1 MSCVSG
7 ICTPTSANAVLNVSD
22 LTTMLASGNVSV
34 NTGTGSLAKQV
45 KNIDVSAGFSWAS
58 GSSLTLDAY
67 DSVNFNKA
75 VSVAGSGAVAL
86 TTNDGGK
93 SGSLWFGPKGSLS
106 FLDTGNS
113 LSINGKAY
121 TLVNTVAALASDID
135 AKPSGNFALSAN
147 YNAKPDGAYST
158 APVATTFEGNFNGL
172 GNTISNLTI
181 STKVQNLD
189 LGLFADVDTPATV
202 ASIHVTGANI
212 KAADNS
218 YIGVLA
224 GMNAGS
230 IRNASGGG
238 AIKATAGKV
247 GSVVGGLVGVNDGTL
262 DGTSASTTNTIKAK
276 SQGAIADVGSLAGQN
291 LGSIDLSYATGSATT
306 AGTFGNAV
314 SGALVG
320 FNDGTV
326 DNCYATGTARVVVA
340 NASAGGLVGYNAL
353 TISGSYSTGV
363 PTAHGG
369 GYVGGSAGIDVS
381 GGGITTDYW
390 DTTTSGITNLSQ
402 GAGNIANDP
411 GITGETTAQLQ
422 SGLPAGFDPT
432 IWAENPKIN
441 NGLPYL
447 IANPPQ

>member
-1 MSCVSG
+1 MTISSAATKDMSCTSG
-7 ICTPTSANAVLNVSD
+7 VCTPTSANAVLNVSD

-34 NTGTGSLAKQV
+34 NTGSGSLAKQV

-93 SGSLWFGPKGSLS
+93 SGALWFGPKGSLS

-113 LSINGKAY
+113 LTIDGKAY
-121 TLVNTVAALASDID
+121 TLVNTVASLASDID

-181 STKVQNLD
+181 STKVQNLT
-189 LGLFADVDTPATV
+189 LGLFADVDTPASV
-202 ASIHVTGANI
+202 SSIRVTDAKI
-212 KAADNS
+212 KAAGNS
-218 YIGVLA
+218 YIGLLVGSNSGSLINSYSQGTITSAA
-224 GMNAGS
+224 GKNAGS
-230 IRNASGGG
+230 I
-238 AIKATAGKV
+238 
-247 GSVVGGLVGVNDGTL
+247 GGLVGFNEGNLNETAAAVKVLVNG
-262 DGTSASTTNTIKAK
+262 K
-276 SQGAIADVGSLAGQN
+276 SPGAIGYLGGLVGDNGGQI
-291 LGSIDLSYATGSATT
+291 SSSYATGSAT
-306 AGTFGNAV
+306 ASDG
-314 SGALVG
+314 VG
-320 FNDGTV
+320 
-326 DNCYATGTARVVVA
+326 VA
-340 NASAGGLVGYNAL
+340 FDGGLVGYNAEFESL
-353 TISGSYSTGV
+353 RGIITNCYATGAVSIGARTYVGGLVGENAWTISNSYSTGA
-363 PTAHGG
+363 PTANGAL
-369 GYVGGSAGIDVS
+369 VGGSMGDDQGGPDGGTVS
-381 GGGITTDYW
+381 DNYW

-411 GITGETTAQLQ
+411 GIAGETTAQ
-422 SGLPAGFDPT
+422 F
-432 IWAENPKIN
+432 
-441 NGLPYL
+441 GLPYL